1 MAGKTRPCEICM
13 RPIEMERLETIPETR
28 LCLEHAEK
36 VKKHGGEFTVTSTQE
51 RTSKPGS
58 LKINFGGVTPT
69 MTRNHK
75 AMEKLKDE
83 FEDEKWGKKE

>member
-1 MAGKTRPCEICM
+1 MASKARPCEICM
-13 RPIEMERLETIPETR
+13 KPIEMERIEAIPNTH

-36 VKKHGGEFTVTSTQE
+36 IKQHGGEFTVTSTQE
-51 RTSKPGS
+51 RTSKAGS

-69 MTRNHK
+69 LKRNHK

-83 FEDEKWGKKE
+83 FEEEKWRAQE